1 MSALVRYTAINRLA
15 PYRSLHTD
23 LVAHERYYTFND
35 PATASPVDMTA
46 WTVGSAAS
54 LEVSPGGLDRFD
66 GRDTHMLSATSA
78 SPNVYIQSAVSNL
91 DSTLPCTFR
100 VVMRTLL
107 PFPESFSSTTWVR
120 IYDPTDAD
128 TDVWFQL
135 DAALQVPSYPDFSDA
150 RHVCTATVGS
160 SVGSDV
166 IEARVTNPI
175 PGMTND
181 AHFSGE
187 EISDY
192 MPGGDAG
199 DSNHFAICEFELP
212 PAASRTMRIQVVSSF
227 GGTSFSSGAPVI
239 IARAEV
245 LQGKVSRWTC
255 RRTGRTFSQPNPALQ
270 PYARP
275 MGVPQFNFRRVL
287 YFANGQYLVSDDSA
301 DDWAFLCGECS
312 VYAVAM
318 NTADGNGYVLAT
330 TQFSPTT
337 DGVNISVDPATD
349 EWTMVVRNADTT
361 QLFDIRAP
369 RFLDTAYVLG
379 YRAQDGHEDGDVVA
393 SIGGSQY
400 TANSSD

>member
-1 MSALVRYTAINRLA
+1 
-15 PYRSLHTD
+15 
-23 LVAHERYYTFND
+23 
-35 PATASPVDMTA
+35 
-46 WTVGSAAS
+46 
-54 LEVSPGGLDRFD
+54 
-66 GRDTHMLSATSA
+66 
-78 SPNVYIQSAVSNL
+78 
-91 DSTLPCTFR
+91 
-100 VVMRTLL
+100 
-107 PFPESFSSTTWVR
+107 
-120 IYDPTDAD
+120 
-128 TDVWFQL
+128 
-135 DAALQVPSYPDFSDA
+135 
-150 RHVCTATVGS
+150 
-160 SVGSDV
+160 
-166 IEARVTNPI
+166 
-175 PGMTND
+175 
-181 AHFSGE
+181 
-187 EISDY
+187 
-192 MPGGDAG
+192 
-199 DSNHFAICEFELP
+199 
-212 PAASRTMRIQVVSSF
+212 SF

-318 NTADGNGYVLAT
+318 NTADGSGYVLAT

-337 DGVNISVDPATD
+337 DGFNISVDPATD

-400 TANSSD
+400 TANSSDWEEADPASHTLYIGARPPGSVPWDGYISDIMIYSERLDDEEHARVTEELESWNIGSCSIPGCQVGCSADYGYSIDFWDSRIGGTRLTGVFTTDPADEHPAFRGALSINLPEAAYFGASSPITNLNSDHAVICCVKVLSDTTDADVIWEMRAVGTNTYEALQYASGQWVFNRRAQGGSTDTVSVGTADFRNAH